1 MYTYE
6 ALANSTLGLYWTEL
20 DSLIVSHT
28 TAESEAFTP
37 KYVVDELT
45 FDAYIKKVFPEP
57 ALEEV
62 RQAIRTQY
70 PAFGSPYYGNAQA
83 RTADV
88 LRHAMFTC
96 NNRALFDA
104 YAPRAPTYLME
115 YAFGVDGVALHAT
128 DLLPVF
134 VFRSFDLRDFL
145 DSKLC
150 LSKGDA
156 AVVAAALQTMAPK
169 YKRYAVSHAL
179 AGDPN
184 KVPSPIHKTWR
195 VATPSKGGG
204 EWVENVMRVSLAPFN
219 TFDPAYKDKL
229 LSHSVCDFWMDVAH
243 NVSGLI
249 RKQRQGL
256 PAEANEQGGLLD
268 LGGLE
273 L

>member
-1 MYTYE
+1 M
-6 ALANSTLGLYWTEL
+6 ASADNPAGLFWTEL

-45 FDAYIKKVFPEP
+45 FDAYITKVFPEP
-57 ALEEV
+57 SMEPV
-62 RQAIRTQY
+62 RRAINAQY
-70 PAFGSPYYGNAQA
+70 PAYGSPYFGNAQA
-83 RTADV
+83 RAADV

-104 YAPRAPTYLME
+104 YAPRTPTYLME
-115 YAFGVDGVALHAT
+115 YAFGVGGSALHAT
-128 DLLPVF
+128 DLLPLF
-134 VFRSFDLRDFL
+134 VFGSFNLKDFL
-145 DSKLC
+145 GSKLC

-156 AVVAAALQTMAPK
+156 ALVAAALKTMAPK

-184 KVPSPIHKTWR
+184 KIPSPIPKTWR
-195 VATPSKGGG
+195 TATPSKSGGG
-204 EWVENVMRVSLAPFN
+204 GWVENVMRVSLAPFN
-219 TFDPAYKDKL
+219 TFDPAYADKL
-229 LSHSVCDFWMDVAH
+229 LAHSVCDFWMDVAH

-256 PAEANEQGGLLD
+256 PAELDAQGGPPS
-268 LGGLE
+268 LGGSE